1 MRDEEVLA
9 IMRMLCQIDPKQDAH
24 SQPSSLGGSTG
35 LAVDRFRRQCL
46 GEYLD
51 TLDQCRKKGVSVSQS
66 SLEKG
71 EPDNTDMQYTDK
83 HETSKL
89 RTNITNATDL
99 KYQWLS
105 ATYLPKL
112 LEYRAYDHRL

>member
-71 EPDNTDMQYTDK
+71 EPDNTDIAHTCSTQTSMRHPNVEQILLMQ
-83 HETSKL
+83 L
-89 RTNITNATDL
+89 I
-99 KYQWLS
+99 
-105 ATYLPKL
+105 
-112 LEYRAYDHRL
+112 